1 MIKLGGNSR
10 SHLKDEARQRGEGR
24 GFRVGASA
32 GQGMSGL
39 LWGERG
45 SRGPPL
51 LLLSLPDPRGFV
63 LAGRLSRFA
72 PRFTHSFPL
81 SPMKYPSV
89 IPIPLTRMP
98 RSRDDSEPRGI
109 RAPPA
114 PPATE
119 AAQKSGNRSQIF
131 PLGHHSA
138 GCGCLRLH
146 PVNAHQRL
154 RHTARHR
161 LARGRCSG
169 PGQRWK
175 ADKERPEVEGGVGTA

>member
-10 SHLKDEARQRGEGR
+10 PHLKDEARQRGEGR

-32 GQGMSGL
+32 EQGMSGL

-72 PRFTHSFPL
+72 PCFTHRFPL

-89 IPIPLTRMP
+89 IPIPLTGMP

-109 RAPPA
+109 RSPPPQPQR
-114 PPATE
+114 PPRRVGT
-119 AAQKSGNRSQIF
+119 GVRSS
-131 PLGHHSA
+131 HSA
-138 GCGCLRLH
+138 ITLL
-146 PVNAHQRL
+146 
-154 RHTARHR
+154 
-161 LARGRCSG
+161 
-169 PGQRWK
+169 
-175 ADKERPEVEGGVGTA
+175 GVDA

>member
-10 SHLKDEARQRGEGR
+10 PHLKDEARQRGEGR

-72 PRFTHSFPL
+72 PCFTHSFPL

-114 PPATE
+114 PP
-119 AAQKSGNRSQIF
+119 S
-131 PLGHHSA
+131 H
-138 GCGCLRLH
+138 
-146 PVNAHQRL
+146 
-154 RHTARHR
+154 
-161 LARGRCSG
+161 RGRPEEWEPESDLPTRPSLCWVWMPETPPRECPPAPETHSQAPAG
-169 PGQRWK
+169 PGAMLR
-175 ADKERPEVEGGVGTA
+175 AGAEVEGRQRKA